1 MKRLALLASLVLASV
16 PAIAPASAQAPATF
30 DQLKRADGAKV
41 VPDRFLRSW
50 DPITLFFDEDK
61 GPTAGGP
68 EDHPERFVTMQPAA
82 PGAWQWLNGRTL
94 QFRPADPWR
103 ELTPVEISGPQI
115 SAKLIP
121 LLATPE
127 STSPEENA
135 EPVTDLNRIVLTFAA
150 PVDINALS
158 RLTSIAPKIM

>member
-1 MKRLALLASLVLASV
+1 
-16 PAIAPASAQAPATF
+16 
-30 DQLKRADGAKV
+30 
-41 VPDRFLRSW
+41 
-50 DPITLFFDEDK
+50 
-61 GPTAGGP
+61 
-68 EDHPERFVTMQPAA
+68 MQPAA

-127 STSPEENA
+127 STSPEANA

-158 RLTSIAPKIM
+158 RLTSIEVRPSPGLSPLGGQFLAPQDFVIRPLERAKRDDKQSYVVQFKSAIPDGRVAILRLRLSDQPGLRDR